1 MKFKVPVNE
10 PYLHGNEKK
19 YLQKCINDGFISS
32 TGPFVKKFESKF
44 AKRVNRKFAISV
56 SNGTTAL
63 QLAFEA
69 LNIKKKSEVILPAFT
84 IISCILPVIRCGAI
98 PVLVDSDPITWN
110 MDVNKIEDKI
120 TSKTKAIIVPHIYG
134 LPVDM
139 DPLLKIA
146 KKYNLKVIED
156 TAEALGLKYKNK
168 ECGSFGDVSTFS
180 FYANKHITTGEGGM
194 IVTNNKKIA
203 ERCKSL
209 RNMCFNNK
217 RRFVHYELG
226 WNNRFTNLQ
235 SAVGLAQLEKLNK
248 FIKKKRSIGKIYNK
262 ELSKIKMFYT
272 PLNKQSYAQN
282 IYWVYGLVLKKKS
295 NISLNT
301 IMKKLAK
308 EGIETRNFFWPLHQQ
323 PILKKMG
330 LFKKNRFPV
339 AEYLSRNGFYLPTGL
354 ALTAYQ
360 QKFVISKIKKIL
372 SAQNK
377 GKFI

>member
-1 MKFKVPVNE
+1 
-10 PYLHGNEKK
+10 
-19 YLQKCINDGFISS
+19 
-32 TGPFVKKFESKF
+32 
-44 AKRVNRKFAISV
+44 
-56 SNGTTAL
+56 
-63 QLAFEA
+63 
-69 LNIKKKSEVILPAFT
+69 
-84 IISCILPVIRCGAI
+84 
-98 PVLVDSDPITWN
+98 
-110 MDVNKIEDKI
+110 
-120 TSKTKAIIVPHIYG
+120 
-134 LPVDM
+134 M

-209 RNMCFNNK
+209 RNMCFNDK

-262 ELSKIKMFYT
+262 ELPKIKIFYT
-272 PLNKQSYAQN
+272 PLSKKSYAQN

-295 NISLNT
+295 KITVNT

-308 EGIETRNFFWPLHQQ
+308 EGVETRNFFWPLHQQ

-330 LFKKNRFPV
+330 FFKKNRFPV
-339 AEYLSRNGFYLPTGL
+339 AEYLSRNGFYLPAGL
-354 ALTAYQ
+354 AITPSQ
-360 QKFVISKIKKIL
+360 QKFVINKIKKVV
-372 SAQNK
+372 SEQNQ
-377 GKFI
+377 GKFL